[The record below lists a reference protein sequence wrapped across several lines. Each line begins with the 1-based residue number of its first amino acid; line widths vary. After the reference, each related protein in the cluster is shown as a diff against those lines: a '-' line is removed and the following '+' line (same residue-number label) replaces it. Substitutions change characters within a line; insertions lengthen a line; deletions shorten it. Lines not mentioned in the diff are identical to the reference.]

1 MDQYHFTDGIG
12 GITVIG
18 GIVRLDLVTYSPT
31 EVDANGQPRPVLTQ
45 RLLMSVETFLRSSD
59 KILETV
65 QAITKA
71 QQLRAIPAPQQAAP
85 QQTAPQPQRSVPQHN
100 PPPVPRPTPF
110 P

>member
-1 MDQYHFTDGIG
+1 MDQQHFIDGIG

-18 GIVRLDLVTYSPT
+18 GIVRLDLVTYSAT
-31 EVDANGQPRPVLTQ
+31 EADANGQPRPVLTQ
-45 RLLMSVETFLRSSD
+45 RLLMSTEAFLRSSD

-71 QQLRAIPAPQQAAP
+71 QQQRAIPVPQQAAP
-85 QQTAPQPQRSVPQHN
+85 QQTALQPQRSVPQHN
-100 PPPVPRPTPF
+100 PPPSPLPTPF